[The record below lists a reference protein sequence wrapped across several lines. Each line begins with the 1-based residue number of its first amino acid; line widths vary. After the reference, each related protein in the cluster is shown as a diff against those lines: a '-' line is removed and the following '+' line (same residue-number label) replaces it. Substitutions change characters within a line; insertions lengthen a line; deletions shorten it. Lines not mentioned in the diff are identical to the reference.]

1 MPYSRDSAIDAS
13 KIVGVPVARL
23 DLLIRRTE
31 TLVVWLAAA
40 GAGIILIQ
48 MLWISYGVFTRYAL
62 NAPDR
67 MVTEAT
73 ALLLFPVA
81 FAGLAYALREDAY
94 PRVTMLT
101 DRLPAPGRKLVTI
114 LNLALMLLGVGL
126 FFATAAVNATVRAF
140 DSGASS
146 EILLWPRWMFW
157 TPGAASLI
165 LFTVYAA
172 LRLAKAALTP
182 AREI

>member
-1 MPYSRDSAIDAS
+1 MAH
-13 KIVGVPVARL
+13 L
-23 DLLIRRTE
+23 DKLIRQTE
-31 TLVVWLAAA
+31 RLVVWLAAA
-40 GAGIILIQ
+40 GAGIIIVQ

-101 DRLPAPGRKLVTI
+101 DRLPARGRKLVTL
-114 LNLALMLLGVGL
+114 LNLALMTGVGL
-126 FFATAAVNATVRAF
+126 FFAMAAVNATIRAF
-140 DSGASS
+140 NSGSSS
-146 EILLWPRWMFW
+146 EILLWPRWVFW
-157 TPGAASLI
+157 APGAVSLV

-172 LRLAKAALTP
+172 LRLARVALTP
-182 AREI
+182 SREL